1 MFRRSGLSPAIF
13 DRFWKDQSGATA
25 IEYGMI
31 AALMFLAIVTAC
43 SAFGDSAIAMF
54 QKISDTLNEVM

>member
-1 MFRRSGLSPAIF
+1 MFRRFTFRYSFISSFI
-13 DRFWKDQSGATA
+13 RNETGATA

-43 SAFGDSAIAMF
+43 SAFGDSATAMY
-54 QKISDTLNEVM
+54 QKISEALDEVM

>member
-1 MFRRSGLSPAIF
+1 MFRRSGLNPAIL

-43 SAFGDSAIAMF
+43 SAFGDSANAMF
-54 QKISDTLNEVM
+54 QSISDAIDDVM